1 MLVVNMHNAKTNLSR
16 LIEAAV
22 RAGEPFTIAK
32 AGKPVATVT
41 PISAP
46 PNLSRLGFMQG
57 EFKTPDDFDAMSGDD
72 IAEMFEGK
80 A

>member
-22 RAGEPFTIAK
+22 KAGEPFVIAR

-41 PISAP
+41 PIGAP
-46 PNLSRLGFMQG
+46 QNLSRLGFMLG
-57 EFKTPDDFDAMSGDD
+57 EFKTPDDFDTMFEDD